1 MMATKLYRP
10 APRRGFVARP
20 RLREKLRLG
29 TESGLTLVSAPAG
42 FGKTALLAD
51 WLGDAAAQDRRVA
64 WLSLD
69 PGDREPAV
77 FWSSV
82 IASLQ
87 SAVPGVGS
95 TALEQIGS
103 QPLATEPVLTTLVN
117 DLVNDLADVTR
128 DVARD
133 VWFVLDD
140 YHTVDSQAI
149 GTGMT
154 YFLEHLPPQVHVV
167 VGTRSDPGW
176 PLARWRAR
184 GELVEIRA
192 ADLRFTP
199 DETAAYLN
207 DVAGLDL
214 PAEQVTI
221 LDQRT
226 EGWIAAL
233 QLAALSLRD
242 HEDAAGFIERFAGDH
257 RYIVD
262 YLVEEVLEHQPE
274 AVRGFLLHTAVL
286 DRLTGPLCDAVT
298 GRDDGSAMLVAL
310 ERANLF
316 VFPLDDRRE
325 WYRYHHLFADVLRG
339 RLLSEEPG
347 HIPLFHRRASHWY
360 EAHGHVEDAV
370 RHALSGQDF
379 DHAARLVERAVPVL
393 RRSRQD
399 AVLFGWLRELPDRV
413 IRRSPLLSVF
423 YGGMLMASGDL
434 GGAEQRFDDAERAL
448 ADRALAEREA
458 IDPAA
463 AARAAAGE
471 DMVAVERA
479 TASSGPEGA
488 AAAELEML
496 PATIAMYRA
505 SLAQARGDVAG
516 TSAHARRAL
525 ELAGPDH
532 HFARGAAG
540 AFLGLAAW
548 AEGDVQDAL
557 ETFTQAVASLR
568 AAGNLLDE
576 LSSTVILA
584 DMWLAAGRPSEAR
597 RLCLTALR
605 LAEARGDSMARASA
619 ELHVALSEICRE
631 AGDLSGAKDHLQAAA
646 PFVHNGPITES
657 RYRWFVASAVVAQ
670 DEGDVDGAIGYLDQA
685 EQLFRPGFFPEV
697 RPIPAIKARVW
708 IRQGTLSG
716 AAGWA
721 RARGLSVANSA
732 GYLQE
737 YSHLT
742 LVRLVIAQHRAQP
755 DTGAV
760 AEALGLLDRLLA
772 RATESGRAGSV
783 VEIRILQALAHDV
796 LDQRRQAVE
805 ALGAAFDGSPE
816 PEEYV
821 RLFLDEGPPMMKLLR
836 DAMRDA
842 PDAATHDVGAA
853 AHARRLLTAAA
864 LQQKPT
870 AQPPTAQMAP
880 PHPGPAH
887 PGERPASDVDPLSER
902 EQQVLR
908 LLDSELSG
916 PEIARALFISHN
928 TLRTHTKHIFTKLG
942 VTSRRAAVSRAR
954 DRGLL

>member
-1 MMATKLYRP
+1 MMATKLYVP
-10 APRRGFVARP
+10 APRRGFVVRP
-20 RLREKLRLG
+20 RLLEKLRLG
-29 TESGLTLVSAPAG
+29 AESGLTLVSAPAG

-51 WLGDAAAQDRRVA
+51 WLAAGAGPERRVA

-87 SAVPGVGS
+87 SAMPGVGS
-95 TALEQIGS
+95 AALELIGS
-103 QPLATEPVLTTLVN
+103 QPLATELVLTTLVN

-214 PAEQVTI
+214 PAEQVTT

-274 AVRGFLLHTAVL
+274 AVRGLLLHTAVL

-316 VFPLDDRRE
+316 VVPLDDRRE

-379 DHAARLVERAVPVL
+379 EHAARLVERAVPVL

-399 AVLFGWLRELPDRV
+399 VVLFGWLKELPDLV

-448 ADRALAEREA
+448 ADRALAERA
-458 IDPAA
+458 AMDPAA
-463 AARAAAGE
+463 ADRAAAGE

-516 TSAHARRAL
+516 TSAHARHAL

-597 RLCLTALR
+597 RICLTALR
-605 LAEARGDSMARASA
+605 QAEARGDSMARASA
-619 ELHVALSEICRE
+619 ELHVALSEISRE
-631 AGDLSGAKDHLQAAA
+631 AGDLGSAKDHLQAAA

-657 RYRWFVASAVVAQ
+657 RYRWFVASALVARE
-670 DEGDVDGAIGYLDQA
+670 EGGVGGAIGYLDQA

-697 RPIPAIKARVW
+697 RPIPTIKARVW
-708 IRQGTLSG
+708 IRAGNLSG

-732 GYLQE
+732 GYMQE
-737 YSHLT
+737 YNHLT

-760 AEALGLLDRLLA
+760 AGALGLLDRLLA

-796 LDQRRQAVE
+796 LDQRSQAVE

-816 PEEYV
+816 PDEYV

-853 AHARRLLTAAA
+853 ARAQRLLT
-864 LQQKPT
+864 LG
-870 AQPPTAQMAP
+870 AP
-880 PHPGPAH
+880 PHSAPPQTTPAHSAVTH
-887 PGERPASDVDPLSER
+887 PGERPPSDVDPLSER
-902 EQQVLR
+902 ELQVLR

>member
-1 MMATKLYRP
+1 MKRSMMATKLYLP

-29 TESGLTLVSAPAG
+29 AESGLTLVSAPAG

-51 WLGDAAAQDRRVA
+51 WLAAGAGPERGVA

-69 PGDREPAV
+69 PGDSEPAA
-77 FWSSV
+77 FWSCV

-87 SAVPGVGS
+87 SAVPGVGAA
-95 TALEQIGS
+95 ALELIGPS
-103 QPLATEPVLTTLVN
+103 PLPAELVLTTLVN
-117 DLVNDLADVTR
+117 HLAAVPQ
-128 DVARD
+128 D
-133 VWFVLDD
+133 VWLVLDD

-154 YFLEHLPPQVHVV
+154 FFLEHLPPQVHVV
-167 VGTRSDPGW
+167 VSTRSDPDL
-176 PLARWRAR
+176 PLPRWRAR

-192 ADLRFTP
+192 ADLRFTTA
-199 DETAAYLN
+199 ETAAYLN
-207 DVAGLDL
+207 DVAGLELATD
-214 PAEQVTI
+214 QVNT

-242 HEDAAGFIERFAGDH
+242 REDAAGFIERFAGDH

-262 YLVEEVLEHQPE
+262 YLVEEVLEHQPD
-274 AVRGFLLHTAVL
+274 AVRSFLLHTAVL
-286 DRLTGPLCDAVT
+286 HRLTGALCDGVT
-298 GRDDGSAMLVAL
+298 GRDDGSAMLQTL

-316 VFPLDDRRE
+316 VVPLDDRRE

-339 RLLSEEPG
+339 RLLSEEPALM
-347 HIPLFHRRASHWY
+347 PLLHQRASRWY

-370 RHALSGQDF
+370 RHALAGQDF
-379 DHAARLVERAVPVL
+379 DRAAHLAELAVPML

-399 AVLFGWLRELPDRV
+399 AVLFGWLKELPDSA

-434 GGAEQRFDDAERAL
+434 SRVEQRLDD
-448 ADRALAEREA
+448 ADRALAEH
-458 IDPAA
+458 AA
-463 AARAAAGE
+463 ASAGQEDAA
-471 DMVAVERA
+471 V
-479 TASSGPEGA
+479 
-488 AAAELEML
+488 AELEML

-516 TSAHARRAL
+516 TAAHARHAL
-525 ELAGPDH
+525 DLAGPDH
-532 HFARGAAG
+532 YFARGAAG

-548 AEGDVQDAL
+548 AEGDIGEAL

-584 DMWLAAGRPSEAR
+584 DMWMAAGRPGEAR
-597 RLCLTALR
+597 RLCQNALR
-605 LAEARGDSMARASA
+605 QAESRGDSMARASA
-619 ELHVALSEICRE
+619 ELHVALSEICRQ
-631 AGDLSGAKDHLQAAA
+631 AGDPSGAKGHLQAAA
-646 PFVHNGPITES
+646 PFVHKGPMTES
-657 RYRWFVASAVVAQ
+657 RYRWFVASALVAQ
-670 DEGDVDGAIGYLDQA
+670 DEGDSDGAIGHLDQA

-697 RPIPAIKARVW
+697 RPIPAMRARIW
-708 IRQGTLSG
+708 IRQGNLSQ
-716 AAGWA
+716 ADSWA

-732 GYLQE
+732 GYMQE
-737 YSHLT
+737 YNHLT
-742 LVRLVIAQHRAQP
+742 LVRLVVAQHRAQP
-755 DTGAV
+755 DSGA
-760 AEALGLLDRLLA
+760 AAGALGLLDRLLA
-772 RATESGRAGSV
+772 GATESDRAGSV
-783 VEIRILQALAHDV
+783 VEIRILQAVAHNV
-796 LDQRRQAVE
+796 LGQHRQAHE
-805 ALGAAFDGSPE
+805 TLGAAFAGPPQPD
-816 PEEYV
+816 EYV
-821 RLFLDEGPPMMKLLR
+821 RLFLDEGPPMVELLR
-836 DAMRDA
+836 EATRGT

-853 AHARRLLTAAA
+853 AHAQRLLT
-864 LQQKPT
+864 LG
-870 AQPPTAQMAP
+870 AP
-880 PHPGPAH
+880 PHSAPPQTTPAHSAVIH
-887 PGERPASDVDPLSER
+887 PGERPPSDVDPLSER
-902 EQQVLR
+902 ELQVLR